1 MGKGS
6 RNRAAET
13 KPAAAQATTK
23 TNLGIK
29 LAFIGV
35 AVLALVALVYFI
47 ITSTGMLQRNTV
59 AMTVKGEKDSEE
71 FSAAYMDILYY
82 NVRNEIVSQNYYY
95 LYMYG
100 YPLNSG
106 LDAMPC
112 IFDNSVTFREYFI
125 SQAKMQAL
133 EMMVLNIWKARRP
146 ASSPRMPTAGRRCI
160 RN

>member
-82 NVRNEIVSQNYYY
+82 NVKQ
-95 LYMYG
+95 
-100 YPLNSG
+100 
-106 LDAMPC
+106 
-112 IFDNSVTFREYFI
+112 
-125 SQAKMQAL
+125 
-133 EMMVLNIWKARRP
+133 
-146 ASSPRMPTAGRRCI
+146 
-160 RN
+160 